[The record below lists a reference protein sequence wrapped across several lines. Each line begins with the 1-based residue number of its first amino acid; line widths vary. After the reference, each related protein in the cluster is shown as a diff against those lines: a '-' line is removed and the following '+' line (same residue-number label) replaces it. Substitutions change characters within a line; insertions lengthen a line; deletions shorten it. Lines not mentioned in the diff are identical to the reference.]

1 MTDNFSANAGI
12 KLLRSFCALIDWGV
26 YALLG
31 FMYEIFFNVASAD
44 LFANE
49 SVLGFYKR
57 VQLIIGVYMVF
68 QLAILIMKGIF
79 NTDNVSGKNNNEF
92 VKRIIIALVMLTVM
106 TPISI
111 PNPQNEYE
119 TQINN
124 NGLLFG
130 TLYSLQYRILNNNTI
145 GRLVLGTDDKVT
157 TGANNNNNNNN
168 SYNQKNSADDLT
180 RSANVFTSTILKGF
194 IRINLVP
201 EEDRKPVEE
210 GKALETLNANRMCKD
225 IDEATLNAYVSND
238 TPPGDL
244 LSLVTATCTPDTSKL
259 TGDVYK
265 ALTFFGIS
273 GKTKF
278 VFSYM
283 MIVSTVVGVI
293 FIIIMVSFTID
304 IAVRAIKL
312 AVLRLIAPIPIISYM
327 DPNGSKDGGFNS
339 WVKTLTQTYIDLF
352 IRLASV
358 YFVIYLIQDMIANGI
373 YMNKTADAVG
383 IISFIFICIGLFYFA
398 KEAPKFLQQAMG
410 MKSEP
415 MNIFGTAMGRAAAI
429 ASVPGSFAASRKAS
443 YEADV
448 TNYGKDAANGV
459 FNRGKHLLAGF
470 AGGLTGLGAGLSAA
484 AGAKDHQARAVMEA
498 MQKRNAMDINRGKN
512 GSTLLGRTRTMAERM
527 SMGEDSYERMAAD
540 ARTAKAQEKTGKDL
554 FSYLEGKGKTD
565 GAGYNVSA
573 GFDLKDEHGNT
584 VGRKNLSNISV
595 DEFQRRWQSAKAAHE
610 KDPTNVG
617 TTFNAGGDTF
627 DIYDASTQKALEE
640 LTYAAGTQW
649 ARIEEDK
656 RARGQ
661 EVDAGY
667 DQKKQDYET
676 VGGVFLG
683 QDAEGKLGFIDVSKL
698 KKAQKRSGGR
708 ATHIESSKEYMR
720 AEADHGATGGKK

>member
-415 MNIFGTAMGRAAAI
+415 MNIFGTAMGRAAAL

-527 SMGEDSYERMAAD
+527 AMGEDSYERMAAD
-540 ARTAKAQEKTGKDL
+540 ARVARAQEKTGKDL

-565 GAGYNVSA
+565 GAGFTVSTGNLEA
-573 GFDLKDEHGNT
+573 LRDAHGQEHDIRTSLNEAKRRRAEALAKERRDGVAAEYVLQDSQGNNIT
-584 VGRKNLSNISV
+584 VN
-595 DEFQRRWQSAKAAHE
+595 AH
-610 KDPTNVG
+610 
-617 TTFNAGGDTF
+617 
-627 DIYDASTQKALEE
+627 DAVADKIEEE
-640 LTYAAGTQW
+640 LSYAAGTMW
-649 ARIEEDK
+649 AEQEEAKGVNADMGYTQK
-656 RARGQ
+656 R
-661 EVDAGY
+661 D
-667 DQKKQDYET
+667 DYAT
-676 VGGVFLG
+676 VGGEFSYSP
-683 QDAEGKLGFIDVSKL
+683 DANGVYSGVSKL
-698 KKAQKRSGGR
+698 KKAQKKAGGR